1 MNFKVINNT
10 IGRLLQVL
18 AVLMVFP
25 LIVAF
30 IYKESLNDKLYFLF
44 PIILSALLGSLLVRR
59 GSEKGH
65 IFTREAMFTTALCWV
80 LYSIIGAIPLYLT
93 PTNFPTFLD
102 AFFEMASGF
111 TTSGASVA
119 TDIDILPHSIL
130 FWRSF
135 SHLIGGMGILVFTL
149 AILPKQNKE
158 SSNLMQ
164 AEVPGPTFGKITPKL
179 AETARVLY
187 ILYLSLTIITMIAL
201 LLAGMS
207 LFDSIIFAM
216 GAAGTGGFANHGTS
230 VSFYDS
236 RTIEIILGIA
246 MMLFGVNFNL
256 YYYAIFKSVKESFKS
271 EELWIYIGVI
281 FVASILIFIS
291 IIPIYNDPLYSGSNA
306 FFTVS
311 SIITTTGYVS
321 ADFGNWPFFARHLL
335 TLLMFIGGCAG
346 STAGGLKVSRVVMMF
361 KSGLNQVKTAINP
374 KRITV
379 NRLDGKKVDEDV
391 EIATNRYFLIYTI
404 LFVVFMII
412 VSIDTNDFETAFTA
426 VAATINNIGPYIGE
440 LGPMDTFARMSDL
453 SKFVL
458 TFAMLFGRLELYPML
473 LLLSPLTYKN
483 IKKKWNQNIKFILQ
497 KTLIF

>member
-1 MNFKVINNT
+1 MNFKIINNA

-25 LIVAF
+25 LLVAF
-30 IYKESLNDKLYFLF
+30 IYKESLNNKLYFLI
-44 PIILSALLGSLLVRR
+44 PIIISGLLGSLLVKK

-65 IFTREAMFTTALCWV
+65 IFTREAMFTTAFCWV
-80 LYSIIGAIPLYLT
+80 LYSLIGAIPLYLT
-93 PTNFPTFLD
+93 PTNYPTFLD

-111 TTSGASVA
+111 TTCGASVA

-187 ILYLSLTIITMIAL
+187 ILYLSLTAITTIAL
-201 LLAGMS
+201 LFAGMD

-216 GAAGTGGFANHGTS
+216 GTAGTGGFANHGTS
-230 VSFYDS
+230 VAYYDS
-236 RTIEIILGIA
+236 RSIEIILGVA
-246 MMLFGVNFNL
+246 MLLFGINFNL
-256 YYYAIFKSVKESFKS
+256 YYYAIIKSVKESFRS
-271 EELWIYIGVI
+271 EELWAYLGII
-281 FVASILIFIS
+281 FISSLLIFINIVPMYKDIS
-291 IIPIYNDPLYSGSNA
+291 YAGSNA

-311 SIITTTGYVS
+311 SVITTTGYVS
-321 ADFGNWPFFARHLL
+321 ADFGQWPFFSRHMLI
-335 TLLMFIGGCAG
+335 LLMFVGGCAG
-346 STAGGLKVSRVVMMF
+346 STAGGLKVSRILMMF
-361 KSGLNQVKTAINP
+361 KSALNQVKTAINP
-374 KRITV
+374 KRVIV
-379 NRLDGKKVDEDV
+379 NRLDGKRVDDDV
-391 EIATNRYFLIYTI
+391 EVATNRYFLIYI
-404 LFVVFMII
+404 FLFVFFMVI
-412 VSIDTNDFETAFTA
+412 VSIDTKDFQTAFTA
-426 VAATINNIGPYIGE
+426 VAATINNIGPNIGE
-440 LGPMDTFARMSDL
+440 FGPMDTFASMSNL

-473 LLLSPLTYKN
+473 LLVSPLTYKN
-483 IKKKWNQNIKFILQ
+483 IKRK
-497 KTLIF
+497 